1 MLARFKFLVIVTIC
15 GIFNCAA
22 TASLAKQYVTFR
34 EYNIP
39 GCGISV
45 SETAISEN
53 TLDSRGSYGN
63 DNWINISFENNV
75 PDSIRRAINHAKK
88 MWERKLSDAK
98 PVYVVAE
105 MAPLSNEIA
114 LETAVSYCGGELIQ
128 GCTGA
133 LASQISGN
141 IMGAVD
147 SPDAIIT
154 LNSDLSWN
162 CSTENTEQT
171 GFNVVTMA
179 LRGFARCFGFGSCL
193 RPVEGHTNELEYET
207 GFPSRFDMYILNK
220 NGGLVYYL
228 NSTAKYAYL
237 TDGRATVRGKNAKY
251 PLYSPSPFHHG
262 KSLVY
267 LNLPTSLMH
276 YDIGNS
282 DKYISIDNAT
292 LDILNQLGWSFAIS
306 AQGND
311 IECTDIT
318 KNGVVSAYTQPSFSV
333 NGSNELNISDY
344 NWNLSIRDKDGKYS
358 TYLVGSEGVFTL
370 PEIAYVD
377 TYMIDSEG
385 MLDAILECDY
395 VAGGQTYSAQS
406 RIFNIDMKPIITSVH
421 GIVLTPGEEYTYT
434 ISFTVEYRGANK
446 ISVALR
452 EETND
457 NIRRYDFNQPLSV
470 NVVTGRVDQWGKC
483 WVEIEAKN
491 SYGTAKRRLDFPVY
505 SDPANA
511 TAGVN
516 AESEDSDSHITIYTL
531 QGRVAYEGAK
541 SDFNVGIFSPGIYI
555 YTEQCAGDMRT
566 SKIVVR

>member
-22 TASLAKQYVTFR
+22 ASSAKQYVTFR

-53 TLDSRGSYGN
+53 SLDSRSSYGN

-162 CSTENTEQT
+162 CSTENTQQS
-171 GFNVVTMA
+171 GFNVTTMA

-193 RPVEGHTNELEYET
+193 RPIEGQTDGLEFET
-207 GFPSRFDMYILNK
+207 GFPSRFDLNILNRYD
-220 NGGLVYYL
+220 GLVYYL
-228 NSTAKYAYL
+228 NSSRKYAFL
-237 TDGRATVRGKNAKY
+237 TDGRATVKGKNAKY
-251 PLYSPSPFHHG
+251 PLYTPSPFDYG
-262 KSLVY
+262 KSVVY
-267 LNLPTSLMH
+267 LSLPTSLMH
-276 YDIGNS
+276 YDIGVN
-282 DKYISIDNAT
+282 DKFISIDNAT
-292 LDILNQLGWSFAIS
+292 LDILNQLGWSFVIS

-311 IECTDIT
+311 IECSDIT
-318 KNGVVSAYTQPSFSV
+318 NNGVVSAYTQPSFSIKDR
-333 NGSNELNISDY
+333 NELGITEY
-344 NWNLSIRDKDGKYS
+344 NWNLSVRGKDGKYS
-358 TYLVGSEGVFTL
+358 TCLVGNDADFTL
-370 PEIAYVD
+370 PEITSADAYL
-377 TYMIDSEG
+377 IDSEG

-395 VAGGQTYSAQS
+395 IAGGQTYSAQS

-421 GIVLTPGEEYTYT
+421 DIVLTPGEEYTYT

-491 SYGTAKRRLDFPVY
+491 IYGTAKRRLDFPVY
-505 SDPANA
+505 SDLANA
-511 TAGVN
+511 IAGVN
-516 AESEDSDSHITIYTL
+516 AESEVSDSHITIYTL

-541 SDFNVGIFSPGIYI
+541 SDFHVGILSAGIYI
-555 YTEQCAGDMRT
+555 YAEQCAEEMRT
-566 SKIVVR
+566 SKIVVQ